1 MSNAVLIKS
10 LLAEAA
16 IAAHRIVKCGAADSG
31 ALQAA
36 ASTDAMFG
44 VSTDI
49 AAAIGERCDVIKLG
63 DADVEYGGT
72 VTRGDELTADAN
84 GKAIAATRH
93 SHTEN
98 TAAAYAQNAATG
110 TATLT
115 RVIGIA
121 NVSGVLG
128 DIGSVAIAPAFS

>member
-1 MSNAVLIKS
+1 MSNIVLAKNHKAEGAVP
-10 LLAEAA
+10 AFT
-16 IAAHRIVKCGAADSG
+16 IVKFGANDG
-31 ALQAA
+31 GVLQAA
-36 ASTDAMFG
+36 AATDALFG

-49 AAAIGERCDVIKLG
+49 PAATGERCDVIKLG
-63 DADVEYGGT
+63 DADVIYGGT
-72 VTRGDELTADAN
+72 VTRGDELTSDAS
-84 GKAIAATRH
+84 GRAITATRH
-93 SHTEN
+93 THTEN

-115 RVIGIA
+115 RIIGIA